1 MRKGVVI
8 IGTKG
13 CYGFH
18 RDGVDKLTYNH
29 FDSYPEGLGADIVE
43 FVRQTSVEEMN
54 QIFDRIQMV
63 DEDKMATP
71 DQVAECYKWYNGAVS
86 TGQPTEW
93 YALLRNA
100 QGDLNAFKEGLRYMI
115 DSSSFMEDSLCEWAY
130 VINLTTNRLEI
141 YKGHCNVKLVIE
153 FPLDD
158 IPENWLEIVG
168 TVYGDED

>member
-1 MRKGVVI
+1 MVI

-18 RDGVDKLTYNH
+18 RGGVDKLTYNH

-63 DEDKMATP
+63 NEDKMATP
-71 DQVAECYKWYNGAVS
+71 DQVAECHKWYSGAVS

-93 YALLRNA
+93 YALIA
-100 QGDLNAFKEGLRYMI
+100 AWFAFTTGELFMLSGIKKTEIKENGY
-115 DSSSFMEDSLCEWAY
+115 EDHSGSNFY
-130 VINLTTNRLEI
+130 
-141 YKGHCNVKLVIE
+141 
-153 FPLDD
+153 
-158 IPENWLEIVG
+158 
-168 TVYGDED
+168 